1 MGKVA
6 VHTRRRRAGYVR
18 AMVEVLE
25 RRVLLSGTVAGGLV
39 GGAVGGAVFSQAV
52 GFVTSSTAST
62 LSFEALPAAGTL
74 GSAVGPIKVDVDTR
88 TGQVDTTSKASVTLS
103 ISSNGHVIKTLVV
116 KGKNGVATFSNV
128 SFPGGGTYTLL
139 ATSSSIT
146 SASKNL
152 IVGPGAATHLVFLAQ
167 PADALTGESLGT
179 VRVAVEDSFGNV
191 VTTNQSSVTLSLNL
205 PDAAGV
211 QSPDGQFGTGSI
223 VPIPSLQGKVT
234 VAARNG
240 VAAFS
245 DLSINV
251 VGSYTLNAQDGT
263 LTSGTSASVM
273 IKSSA
278 THLVILQQPNSGHAG
293 LQPGL
298 GSVTVALEDK
308 AGNIVTGDSSIV
320 TVTLGDSSGA
330 TPGSGASSD
339 NPGVPALQGTT
350 AVQAENGVATFT
362 DLAVLDAGTFTV
374 VASDGT
380 MTPAVSTVLTITPAP
395 THLVFLDHPTTGN
408 PGTAL
413 DSISVAV
420 EDDLGNV
427 VTDYVLPIVLDG
439 ESLTDPSSTSSVLAG
454 TTEAA
459 PVNGIATF
467 SNVSLLS
474 EGTYVLHATGDQS
487 LAEASLYN
495 VTIGSVPPPELAF
508 GSLPAG
514 PLPVGESVGPF
525 EVSIE
530 DGSGE
535 VETLNQANV
544 TLTVRGPSGDVVQTF
559 TVAAQDGTADFS
571 GMTFPAA
578 GDYSLEASGAGMTS
592 GSTSVDVAAAG
603 VASQVV
609 FLNQPGDTVSDATLG
624 TISVAVEDA
633 FGNIVTGDSS
643 ITISLTTVPGSA
655 PIRNVQPRSRRSGAA
670 VLSWMRL
677 STDGVLNGTFT
688 MATTNGVA
696 TFSDLSVSGAGSDF
710 LTASVDGLPSS
721 SSAVFAVAAPVGA
734 PRRPSLLPS
743 PQVVGNFSGSTGDAP
758 LGGLVADAQ
767 GNLFGETAT
776 GGTNGNGTIFEIVA
790 GSGTIQTI
798 ASFDGAHGQTPGG
811 GLLIDGQGNL
821 YGTTLAGGGEAEGT
835 IFMLGQGSGSITTL
849 ASFNATAGEA
859 PLGPLVMDRKGNLFG
874 MTSQGGATVRERCLN
889 WRRAVIAFRR
899 WHGSARRARRNR
911 LRA

>member
-1 MGKVA
+1 M
-6 VHTRRRRAGYVR
+6 
-18 AMVEVLE
+18 
-25 RRVLLSGTVAGGLV
+25 
-39 GGAVGGAVFSQAV
+39 
-52 GFVTSSTAST
+52 
-62 LSFEALPAAGTL
+62 
-74 GSAVGPIKVDVDTR
+74 
-88 TGQVDTTSKASVTLS
+88 
-103 ISSNGHVIKTLVV
+103 
-116 KGKNGVATFSNV
+116 ATFSNV

-223 VPIPSLQGKVT
+223 APIPSLQGKVT

-251 VGSYTLNAQDGT
+251 VGSYTLNARDGT
-263 LTSGTSASVM
+263 LTTGTSASVM

-293 LQPGL
+293 LNPGL

-350 AVQAENGVATFT
+350 AVQAENGVATFV

-420 EDDLGNV
+420 EDDFGNV

-474 EGTYVLHATGDQS
+474 EGTYVLHATGDAS

-578 GDYSLEASGAGMTS
+578 GDYSLEASGTGMTS

-655 PIRNVQPRSRRSGAA
+655 PIAQRSATVTPFGGGSIVVDAP
-670 VLSWMRL
+670 LT
-677 STDGVLNGTFT
+677 TDGVLNGTVT

-743 PQVVGNFSGSTGDAP
+743 PQVVGNFSGSTGDA
-758 LGGLVADAQ
+758 LSGGWWRMHRGICLVRRRRVARMVMGRFLKLSRGAARSRR
-767 GNLFGETAT
+767 LRRSMERTA
-776 GGTNGNGTIFEIVA
+776 
-790 GSGTIQTI
+790 
-798 ASFDGAHGQTPGG
+798 
-811 GLLIDGQGNL
+811 
-821 YGTTLAGGGEAEGT
+821 
-835 IFMLGQGSGSITTL
+835 
-849 ASFNATAGEA
+849 
-859 PLGPLVMDRKGNLFG
+859 R
-874 MTSQGGATVRERCLN
+874 
-889 WRRAVIAFRR
+889 RRAVDC
-899 WHGSARRARRNR
+899 
-911 LRA
+911 